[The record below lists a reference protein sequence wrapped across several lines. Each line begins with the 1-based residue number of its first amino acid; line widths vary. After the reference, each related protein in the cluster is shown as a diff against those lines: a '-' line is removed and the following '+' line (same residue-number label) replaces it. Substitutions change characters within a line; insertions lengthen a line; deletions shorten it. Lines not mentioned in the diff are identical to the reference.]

1 VKAIVMAWYS
11 GQEGGRAVAEILTG
25 VISPSGKLPIS
36 IEHRWEDNPVSKSY
50 YENMKFAEYKRTQ
63 YSEGIFMG
71 YRGYDKSGIKP
82 LYPFGYG
89 LSYTTFAYDNLIVEK
104 NGVNRIKVT
113 FDISNTGKMDAAEVA
128 QVYVHDVKSSVPRPY
143 KELKGYEK
151 VFLKKG
157 ETKRVT
163 IELEDDAFSYYD
175 MDKQRFVVEKGD
187 FEILVGTSSE
197 CLPLKG
203 SITL

>member
-1 VKAIVMAWYS
+1 M
-11 GQEGGRAVAEILTG
+11 
-25 VISPSGKLPIS
+25 
-36 IEHRWEDNPVSKSY
+36 
-50 YENMKFAEYKRTQ
+50 
-63 YSEGIFMG
+63 
-71 YRGYDKSGIKP
+71 
-82 LYPFGYG
+82 
-89 LSYTTFAYDNLIVEK
+89 
-104 NGVNRIKVT
+104 
-113 FDISNTGKMDAAEVA
+113 
-128 QVYVHDVKSSVPRPY
+128 YVHDVKSSVPRPY

>member
-1 VKAIVMAWYS
+1 
-11 GQEGGRAVAEILTG
+11 
-25 VISPSGKLPIS
+25 
-36 IEHRWEDNPVSKSY
+36 
-50 YENMKFAEYKRTQ
+50 
-63 YSEGIFMG
+63 MG

-89 LSYTTFAYDNLIVEK
+89 LSYTTFAYGNLMVEK
-104 NGVNRIKVT
+104 NGVNRVKVT
-113 FDISNTGKMDAAEVA
+113 FDISHTGKMDTAEVA

-197 CLPLKG
+197 RLPLKG
-203 SITL
+203 SLTL

>member
-1 VKAIVMAWYS
+1 
-11 GQEGGRAVAEILTG
+11 
-25 VISPSGKLPIS
+25 
-36 IEHRWEDNPVSKSY
+36 
-50 YENMKFAEYKRTQ
+50 MKFAEYKRTQ

-89 LSYTTFAYDNLIVEK
+89 LSYTTFAYGNLMVEK
-104 NGVNRIKVT
+104 NGVNRVKVT
-113 FDISNTGKMDAAEVA
+113 FDMSNTGKMDAAEVA
-128 QVYVHDVKSSVPRPY
+128 QVYVHDVKSSVPRPD